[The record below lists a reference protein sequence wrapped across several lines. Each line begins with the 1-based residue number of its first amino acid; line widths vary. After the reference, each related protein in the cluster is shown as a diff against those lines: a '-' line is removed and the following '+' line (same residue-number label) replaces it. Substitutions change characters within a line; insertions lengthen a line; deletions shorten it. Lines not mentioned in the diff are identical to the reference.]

1 MNKELQRILYVED
14 EADIRRVV
22 KLALESLGGLTV
34 IACASGE
41 EALAMAP
48 GAVIDLILLDVMM
61 PVLDGPNT
69 LRCLREHASMA
80 NTPVIFMTAKVQPDE
95 IEFFKSLGALEVI
108 SKPFDALTLADTLRT
123 IWQRA
128 IPPQSPVVSSA
139 PDSSGSMS
147 AAIDS
152 AAEANFL
159 ARMAQLQRQFERELP
174 ERLQELQ
181 SEWSGLNAQWNRAAL
196 EAIHVS
202 AHNLAGCGATFG
214 YEAITD
220 KARAFDARLK
230 LLIKQH
236 EAPDED
242 QWRELVAQ
250 FVALEAELQGVLAA
264 L

>member
-22 KLALESLGGLTV
+22 KMALESLGGLTV

-152 AAEANFL
+152 VAEANFL
-159 ARMAQLQRQFERELP
+159 ARMAQLQRQF
-174 ERLQELQ
+174 
-181 SEWSGLNAQWNRAAL
+181 SN
-196 EAIHVS
+196 
-202 AHNLAGCGATFG
+202 
-214 YEAITD
+214 
-220 KARAFDARLK
+220 K
-230 LLIKQH
+230 
-236 EAPDED
+236 
-242 QWRELVAQ
+242 
-250 FVALEAELQGVLAA
+250 
-264 L
+264 